1 MNENQGRHPDELAR
15 TTAALY
21 ALGALPDDE
30 RQSFEVH
37 LRECRACADEVAGF
51 RGVVSAMGG
60 ASPADPPAALRGRLM
75 ERVAPSSPDEDV
87 QVWKKWTRA
96 PGREVEP
103 GLYTVFGKEGGW
115 EPTEV
120 HGVSVR
126 PLHVDGGRR
135 TVTMLVRMAPG
146 VSYPS
151 HRHARAEECYVLEGD
166 LRVSERTVLHAGDY
180 QRAEASSH
188 HQVQST
194 EKGCLLFIVSS
205 MDDEL
210 V

>member
-1 MNENQGRHPDELAR
+1 MNENQERHPDELAR

-30 RQSFEVH
+30 RRSFEAH

-51 RGVVSAMGG
+51 RGVAAAMGG

-75 ERVAPSSPDEDV
+75 ERIASSSDEEV
-87 QVWKKWTRA
+87 QVWKKWTRP

-103 GLYTVFGKEGGW
+103 GLYTVFSRDGRWERTNVEG
-115 EPTEV
+115 V
-120 HGVSVR
+120 DVR
-126 PLHVDGGRR
+126 PLHVDSERR
-135 TVTMLVRMAPG
+135 SVTMLVRMAPG

-151 HRHARAEECYVLEGD
+151 HRHSRAEECYVLEGD
-166 LRVSERTVLHAGDY
+166 LRVSGRTVLHAGDY
-180 QRAEASSH
+180 QRAEATSL

-194 EKGCLLFIVSS
+194 ERGCLLLIISS